1 MSGQTIHATNPV
13 ILYIT
18 DELEMNSVISILE
31 TTTEFDLKLARYLKG
46 EGKS

>member
-1 MSGQTIHATNPV
+1 MSGQTIHANNPV

-18 DELEMNSVISILE
+18 AELRNNSVISILE
-31 TTTEFDLKLARYLKG
+31 TTTDFDLKLARYLKG